1 MNTNTTVG
9 TTEAEPKLELPI
21 DELVDCIQS
30 LLFDLGHARPT
41 AIYKDEHWFKHGKV
55 SHIVYYDRTVGYPVT
70 RKKVTFEQAKD
81 LLIKNALLPE
91 QPSYV
96 TIGNNVRI
104 LAVSRNLRDFG
115 GRVVSSTNYKNN
127 YLTRIKTTL
136 TDYKSIISA
145 I

>member
-1 MNTNTTVG
+1 MTNTLG
-9 TTEAEPKLELPI
+9 ITEVEHKLDLSTEELI
-21 DELVDCIQS
+21 DCIQS

-41 AIYKDEHWFKHGKV
+41 AIYNGDHWFKHGKV
-55 SHIVYYDRTVGYPVT
+55 SHIIYYDRTVGYPVT

-127 YLTRIKTTL
+127 YLTRIKTKL